1 MQIITDS
8 AADFSA
14 AELKEKHITCV
25 PTSMTFGGE
34 TFIDGVNLTQ
44 EEFWARMQAGETGKT
59 SQPSPDVFL
68 SAFEK
73 AVEGNEDVVCICV
86 SSGVS
91 GTLQSA
97 SIARSMLDEARIH
110 IVDSL
115 LATAAQK
122 LLVLRACQL
131 RDSAK
136 LTAAETAEELRK
148 FSRRI
153 RMYACVDTLEYLAR
167 SGRLPQAAASLAS
180 LVHLKPLVTI
190 TEEGKLGIAGKGMG
204 LHRATTGL
212 IKLIRQHTIDRD
224 FPVLPLFTCTADN
237 CYALIRKL
245 RDAGIPCREEDAAP
259 VNTTI
264 STHIGPGAFGV
275 AFVTAE

>member
-14 AELKEKHITCV
+14 AELAEKRITCV
-25 PTSMTFGGE
+25 PTSMTFGEE
-34 TFIDGVNLTQ
+34 TFIDGVSLTQ
-44 EEFWARMQAGETGKT
+44 EEFWARMHAGETSKT
-59 SQPSPDVFL
+59 SQPSPDAFL
-68 SAFEK
+68 SAFEQ
-73 AVEGNEDVVCICV
+73 ASADGDEVVCICV

-91 GTLQSA
+91 GAVQSA
-97 SIARSMLDEARIH
+97 SVARSMIDEAHIH

-131 RDSAK
+131 RDSAR
-136 LTAAETAEELRK
+136 LTAAETADELRRFAK
-148 FSRRI
+148 RI

-190 TEEGKLGIAGKGMG
+190 TAEGKLGIAGKGMG
-204 LHRATTGL
+204 LHRATAEL
-212 IKLIRQHTIDRD
+212 IKLIRQHTIDCNY
-224 FPVLPLFTCTADN
+224 PMLPLFTCSPQN
-237 CYALIRKL
+237 CHALIRKL
-245 RDAGIPCREEDAAP
+245 RGAGISCCEDDASP

-275 AFVTAE
+275 AFVVAE